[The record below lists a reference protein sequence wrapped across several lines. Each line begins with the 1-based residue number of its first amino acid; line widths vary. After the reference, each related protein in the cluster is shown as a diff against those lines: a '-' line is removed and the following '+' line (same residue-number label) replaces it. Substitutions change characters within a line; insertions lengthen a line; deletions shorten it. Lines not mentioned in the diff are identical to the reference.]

1 MNSRCVRTGASLFSW
16 NTTGGSC
23 LLAVSNSPVS
33 RDPILSVLLINWLSL
48 QVVEATWTC
57 TGPTCG
63 RTVEFVGSGEAFFN
77 MWRRNR
83 RRQWLLFTRGVID
96 KLAEFIF
103 TARMTYTAATRHLC
117 AVVTAFGLRQHEVVK
132 LDTAALRV
140 FLIPA
145 ETERCPIC
153 GSSPKFVML
162 DAQAIGCPDPED
174 VFSQRLD
181 MNCPVLD
188 VPTAKL
194 CVLTQPSLLAAV

>member
-1 MNSRCVRTGASLFSW
+1 
-16 NTTGGSC
+16 
-23 LLAVSNSPVS
+23 
-33 RDPILSVLLINWLSL
+33 
-48 QVVEATWTC
+48 
-57 TGPTCG
+57 
-63 RTVEFVGSGEAFFN
+63 
-77 MWRRNR
+77 
-83 RRQWLLFTRGVID
+83 
-96 KLAEFIF
+96 
-103 TARMTYTAATRHLC
+103 MTYTAATRHLC